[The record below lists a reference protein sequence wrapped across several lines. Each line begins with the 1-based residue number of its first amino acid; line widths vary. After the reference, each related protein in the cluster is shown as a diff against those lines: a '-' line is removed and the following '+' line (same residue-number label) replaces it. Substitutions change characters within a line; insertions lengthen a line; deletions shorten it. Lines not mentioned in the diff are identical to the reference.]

1 MKKYFTLKNNPG
13 FFSINE
19 YKDDKVCEMNR
30 WQFGTNTLF
39 KTDGIENTAILN
51 KRKKTLIVYNFITGI
66 EIKTTIDYDIIPDCL
81 CINDNNVFIGGRFK
95 TELLL
100 QFNFIQNEW
109 YSIKIPD
116 KFKKQGK
123 SIDDFLIVDDELLA
137 IDNIIFPKYILS
149 FKLNGGNKCEYFKEF
164 RIPSNGTYEK
174 IIKAYLSDK
183 YIGIF
188 SKTMGRNGGASHIT
202 IYFKNNLDKSF
213 SFTFREVSNILKSK
227 DDKESSEHSG
237 FDLISNFVIVEN
249 QLYFACKNNG
259 LGQVEIKLEYF
270 ENNDLDSSRWSRAI
284 LVNKNIINIKDKSK
298 NIIDLNH
305 LNNEAKIIATF
316 NNEGE
321 EYEHRIIKHCSINNI
336 KKETL

>member
-1 MKKYFTLKNNPG
+1 MKKYFTLKINQG

-30 WQFGTNTLF
+30 WQIGTNTLF

-183 YIGIF
+183 YIGLF
-188 SKTMGRNGGASHIT
+188 SKTMGRNGGASHIA
-202 IYFKNNLDKSF
+202 IYCKNNLDKSF
-213 SFTFREVSNILKSK
+213 SFTFRDESSIFKRK
-227 DDKESSEHSG
+227 EDEESSEPAR
-237 FDLISNFVIVEN
+237 FDLISNFLIVEN
-249 QLYFACKNNG
+249 LLYFACKNNG
-259 LGQVEIKLEYF
+259 LGLVEIKPEYF
-270 ENNDLDSSRWSRAI
+270 EDMDLDTTRWNKVI
-284 LVNKNIINIKDKSK
+284 LANKDIIYFIDKSK
-298 NIIDLNH
+298 NIIDINYLSND
-305 LNNEAKIIATF
+305 AKIIATF
-316 NNEGE
+316 DNDEQKYE
-321 EYEHRIIKHCSINNI
+321 QKIIEYSSEN
-336 KKETL
+336 